1 MKGGDTAMAMVERE
15 QELVLLEALLASA
28 VMGRGRVALVGGA
41 VATGK
46 STLLH
51 TFAEQAIE
59 LGALAV
65 TATGS
70 PLERDVPLGVLRQ
83 LVEDAPLVPQERE
96 RALSLLEEGAQ
107 AVAAGADER
116 RPVDAQLVHA
126 LCGVLLDLSER
137 CPLVL
142 VVDDVHHAD
151 RESLLCLAYLARR
164 VRLAQ
169 IVAIFGHAD
178 QAWHTDSYFQTELLR
193 QPHCRRV
200 RLTRL
205 SRAGVAAM
213 LAARLGDEAAER
225 LADEMYAHT
234 GGNPLLVTALADD
247 YEESA
252 RTAPEPPAGVVVGE
266 QYGQAVLS
274 CLSRGE
280 ARVAR
285 AARGLAVLG
294 EPRSLDLLLGV
305 PAAEV
310 NKDLHSLGAAGLTAL
325 GTFRHEA
332 ARQAVLGAM
341 DAGERAE
348 LHRRAAELSY
358 GVGASPAVVARH
370 LLEAGRVDAP
380 WGIEIL
386 EEAARSALRA
396 GQVDSAVGYL
406 RLAWRACADD
416 TQRAKIMTMLVRAE
430 WRINPAAPAGRLAEL
445 AEAVH
450 RGSLRGGDAVVLAR
464 ALLWHGRVDDAR
476 DVLEQVLESGGTA
489 DQETRAEL
497 VVARLCLRAAHP
509 PFLTALGHMTKEEGP
524 GGIVS
529 VSVSR
534 RLESALALAEVLTR
548 GPREEYVDAV
558 ERILEDS
565 RLDEMSLDTV
575 ENSLLT
581 LTYAGRAER
590 AAPLC
595 DMFAAEASARQAP
608 SRRARLA
615 AIRAEIAIRQGDM
628 PAAERHA
635 RAALQIIPMSGWGV
649 AVGGPLGSLIFALT
663 TMGRY
668 DEVRE
673 HLDVP
678 VPEVMFQTRYGL
690 HYLHARGRHSLATGY
705 PALALGDFRRCG
717 DLMTEWNL
725 DTPGLIPWRAD
736 AAEACLR
743 LGRVE
748 EARELVR
755 DQLDG
760 CVPDD
765 PRGRGVALRLLAATL
780 DPGDRPALL
789 RQATGC
795 LQAAGDRYELARAL
809 ADLVE
814 TYDALGEYRRA
825 RTIATWAQAVAAECG
840 VEPPASSLSPAHQ
853 QSHGAP
859 RSGSHG
865 GSSTGSGG
873 GPERGATATA
883 ARPSAVPLGELSDAE
898 RRVASLAAAG
908 CTNREIAAKLFVTVS
923 TVEQHLTRTYRKL
936 GITRRSDLPLV
947 LEFGEQAGV

>member
-1 MKGGDTAMAMVERE
+1 MTMVERE
-15 QELVLLEALLASA
+15 QELALLEALLASA

-70 PLERDVPLGVLRQ
+70 SLERDVPLGVLRQ

-96 RALSLLEEGAQ
+96 RALSLLEEGAR
-107 AVAAGADER
+107 AVAAGAGER

-126 LCGVLLDLSER
+126 LCGVMLDLSER

-178 QAWHTDSYFQTELLR
+178 QAWRTDSYFQTELLR

-205 SRAGVAAM
+205 SRTGVAAM
-213 LAARLGDEAAER
+213 LAERLGDEAAER
-225 LADEMYAHT
+225 LADEMYAHS

-252 RTAPEPPAGVVVGE
+252 RTAQEPPAGVVAGE

-274 CLSRGE
+274 CLNRGE

-305 PAAEV
+305 PAADV
-310 NKDLHSLGAAGLTAL
+310 NKDLHALGAAGLTAL

-341 DAGERAE
+341 DAGERTE

-450 RGSLRGGDAVVLAR
+450 RGSLRGADAVVLAR

-476 DVLEQVLESGGTA
+476 DVLEQVLESGGTT

-497 VVARLCLRAAHP
+497 VVARLCLRVAHP
-509 PFLTALGHMTKEEGP
+509 PFLTALGRMTKEEEGP

-581 LTYAGRAER
+581 LTYAGRADR

-595 DMFAAEASARQAP
+595 DIFAAEASARQAP

-615 AIRAEIAIRQGDM
+615 AIRAEIATRQGDM

-649 AVGGPLGSLIFALT
+649 AVGGPLGSLILALT
-663 TMGRY
+663 AMGRY

-673 HLDVP
+673 HLDAP
-678 VPEVMFQTRYGL
+678 VPEVMFQSRYGL

-705 PALALGDFRRCG
+705 PGLALTDFRRCG
-717 DLMTEWNL
+717 ELMTEWDL

-736 AAEACLR
+736 AADACLR
-743 LGRVE
+743 LGQVE

-755 DQLDG
+755 AHLDG

-765 PRGRGVALRLLAATL
+765 PRGRGVALRMLAATL
-780 DPGDRPALL
+780 DPVERPALL

-814 TYDALGEYRRA
+814 THDALGEYRRA

-840 VEPPASSLSPAHQ
+840 AEPLSAALSPRQ
-853 QSHGAP
+853 QSHSGP
-859 RSGSHG
+859 RA
-865 GSSTGSGG
+865 GSGG
-873 GPERGATATA
+873 GPDHEAAAVRPGAE
-883 ARPSAVPLGELSDAE
+883 PLGALSDAE

-908 CTNREIAAKLFVTVS
+908 CTNREIAARLFVTVS

-936 GITRRSDLPLV
+936 GIARRSDLPLV
-947 LEFGEQAGV
+947 LEFGEEAGV